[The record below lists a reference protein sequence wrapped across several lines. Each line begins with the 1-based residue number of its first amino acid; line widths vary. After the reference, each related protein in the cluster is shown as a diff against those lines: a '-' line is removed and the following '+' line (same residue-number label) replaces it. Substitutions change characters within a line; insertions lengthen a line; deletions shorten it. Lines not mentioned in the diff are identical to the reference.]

1 MNVVSGVELLCNKAK
16 LIHCLQAHALSTGLD
31 IDFMPPSIVA
41 DSPEVLIARADR
53 LLAECSVERG
63 AVAVS
68 KGGEGGLWLL
78 KPSTTNQGTGI
89 IICTGSQL
97 PQIALRLWAGPE
109 KTGDAERREVQAV
122 VGSGRGFV
130 RKGTRST
137 AALIATGSPVQPA
150 VSSHSV
156 VTPPVALEASTRVPC
171 ECQVEECSDTPPEGE
186 DRPGREDRLQ
196 GGELGSEMEGCR
208 LIDNDRYTTAID
220 LVGLDADGCL
230 VGVGGEVAHAGNP
243 RVISQMAAS
252 PPRQEDSGLEKSE
265 ESDAACDRI
274 GTLDPRADD
283 LQSPAVRDDMKKG
296 EGAGGGIGGV
306 GVGNGAGREGV
317 GVEAATT
324 EVAHGM
330 MRQGDKGTS
339 RCHARAS
346 RQEQKRARG
355 APGSARSGDGIAV
368 RPRPAGDEVVVQ
380 QYVLPPMLIGK
391 RKFDLRCFC
400 LVACVEPT
408 LILRYDWFL
417 SSICGQASPT
427 SGGVGEERVH

>member
-1 MNVVSGVELLCNKAK
+1 MVSGVELLCNKAK

-41 DSPEVLIARADR
+41 DSPEVLIARADG

-63 AVAVS
+63 VVAVS

-97 PQIALRLWAGPE
+97 PQVARRLWAGPE
-109 KTGDAERREVQAV
+109 KTADAGGREVQAV
-122 VGSGRGFV
+122 GGGRGFV

-137 AALIATGSPVQPA
+137 AALIATSSPVQPA
-150 VSSHSV
+150 VSPHSV
-156 VTPPVALEASTRVPC
+156 VTPPVALEVSTRVPC
-171 ECQVEECSDTPPEGE
+171 VCNESPRGGE
-186 DRPGREDRLQ
+186 DGPGRVDRLQ

-230 VGVGGEVAHAGNP
+230 IGVGGEVANAGNP
-243 RVISQMAAS
+243 RDISQMDAS
-252 PPRQEDSGLEKSE
+252 PRRQEDSGLEKSE

-274 GTLDPRADD
+274 GTLDPGADD
-283 LQSPAVRDDMKKG
+283 LHSPAVRGDMKGG
-296 EGAGGGIGGV
+296 EGVGGCIGDV
-306 GVGNGAGREGV
+306 GVGNGAGRERV
-317 GVEAATT
+317 GVESATT

-330 MRQGDKGTS
+330 LLPPQGDKGTS
-339 RCHARAS
+339 RCHARAA